1 MLHKEVIATLN
12 LKGKVEFF
20 QTGGKDAENVCKDKE
35 RGRRD
40 QSVPSA
46 SEIINLDIYH
56 LFLPN
61 LSLPC
66 SSGSKP
72 WPYIGVTQ
80 RTFYYPHC
88 AHSQTD

>member
-40 QSVPSA
+40 Q
-46 SEIINLDIYH
+46 
-56 LFLPN
+56 
-61 LSLPC
+61 C
-66 SSGSKP
+66 SK
-72 WPYIGVTQ
+72 
-80 RTFYYPHC
+80 C
-88 AHSQTD
+88 L